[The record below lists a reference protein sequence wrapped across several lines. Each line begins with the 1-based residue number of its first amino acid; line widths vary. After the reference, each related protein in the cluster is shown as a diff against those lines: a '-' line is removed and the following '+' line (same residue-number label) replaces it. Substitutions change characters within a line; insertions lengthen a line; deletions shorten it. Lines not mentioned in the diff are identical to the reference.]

1 MATPVVASGDYL
13 VEVDTGF
20 DFGSFTLD
28 DALKA
33 VLNNTEYTL
42 GPNITYADITPYVKR
57 VSYKRGRQRT
67 TDQFGAG
74 TMQVLIDD
82 ELAGGALS
90 PYDQGSPYYD
100 PANNQPGIAPLRAI
114 RLSRDGEYLFQGVIT
129 DFTYQFDMGGD
140 NTVLLNCAD
149 GFYKLA
155 QAVLDELNVSAETSG
170 ERIETVLDLPE
181 VDLFPGAERNVDIG
195 TVDLGHDAVYT
206 IPAGTNA
213 LAYIQQI
220 NQTAEFGRV
229 FMARDGVFTFQ
240 PRIGQTLSG
249 PVITFN
255 DTGTGAKYNDLEIA
269 FDASHVVNRA
279 VVTALDD
286 KTATSDDLSSQAT
299 YFVQATDIG
308 NSLLHVQSQID
319 AAAAYLIEGTP
330 EPRFTSVQTYLP
342 ALTSLQRD
350 TITTIDIGDTITIAK
365 QVTGVGTISEE
376 LSVEGI
382 EGRIDFDTGHTIRFY
397 TADTTIVYLFKL
409 DDPIYGT
416 LNTVTNVLG

>member
-20 DFGSFTLD
+20 DFGSFVLD
-28 DALKA
+28 DALKG
-33 VLNNTEYTL
+33 VLDNTTYTL
-42 GPNITYADITPYVKR
+42 GPNITYADITPFVKR
-57 VSYKRGRQRT
+57 VSYKRGRQRN

-100 PANNQPGIAPLRAI
+100 PSNNQPGIAPLRAI

-155 QAVLDELNVSAETSG
+155 QATLDALNVSPETSG
-170 ERIETVLDLPE
+170 ERIETILDLPE
-181 VDLFPGAERNVDIG
+181 VDLFSGAERNVDIG
-195 TVDLGHDAVYT
+195 TVNLGHDNAYN
-206 IPAGTNA
+206 IELGTNA

-240 PRIGQTLSG
+240 PRVGVTLSS
-249 PVITFN
+249 PIITFD
-255 DTGTGAKYNDLEIA
+255 DTGGGAKYNDLEIA

-279 VVTALDD
+279 TVEGLNNNA
-286 KTATSDDLSSQAT
+286 ATSNDLASQAT
-299 YFVQATDIG
+299 YFVQAVDIG
-308 NSLLHVQSQID
+308 NSLLHDQSEIN
-319 AAAAYLIEGTP
+319 AAAAYLIVGTP
-330 EPRFTSVQTYLP
+330 QPRFTSVQTYLP

-350 TITTIDIGDTITIAK
+350 TIATIDIGDTITIAK

-397 TADTTIVYLFKL
+397 TSETTIVYNLIL
-409 DDPIYGT
+409 DDAIYGV
-416 LNTVTNVLG
+416 LNAANVLG

>member
-1 MATPVVASGDYL
+1 MATPVIASGNYL

-20 DFGSFTLD
+20 DYASFRLD
-28 DALKA
+28 DAVKGELDN
-33 VLNNTEYTL
+33 LEYTL
-42 GPNITYADITPYVKR
+42 GPNITYADITEYVKR

-82 ELAGGALS
+82 ELAGGAIS

-100 PANNQPGIAPLRAI
+100 PANDQPGIAPLRAI
-114 RLSRDGEYLFQGVIT
+114 RLSRDGQYLFQGVIT

-155 QAVLDELNVSAETSG
+155 QAVLDELNVVAETSG
-170 ERIETVLDLPE
+170 ERIETILDLPE
-181 VDLFPGAERNVDIG
+181 VDLFAGAERDVDIG
-195 TVDLGHDAVYT
+195 TVDLGHDNSYT
-206 IPAGTNA
+206 IAAGTNA

-229 FMARDGVFTFQ
+229 FMARDGVFTFE
-240 PRIGQTLSG
+240 PRIGNTLSA
-249 PVITFN
+249 PIITFN

-279 VVTALDD
+279 TVTGLDD
-286 KTATSDDLSSQAT
+286 KTATSNDLSSQAT
-299 YFVQATDIG
+299 YFVQAVNIT
-308 NSLLHVQSQID
+308 NSLLHVQGQID
-319 AAAAYLIEGTP
+319 TAAAYLIEGTP
-330 EPRFTSVQTYLP
+330 EPRFTSMQTYLP

-350 TITTIDIGDTITIAK
+350 TIATIDIGDTITISK

-376 LSVEGI
+376 LAIEGI
-382 EGRIDFDTGHTIRFY
+382 EGRIDFDTGHTIKFY
-397 TADTTIVYLFKL
+397 TSDTTIVYNLIL
-409 DDPIYGT
+409 DDPVYGV
-416 LNTVTNVLG
+416 LDSTNVLG

>member
-20 DFGSFTLD
+20 DFSSFTLD
-28 DALKA
+28 DALKG
-33 VLNNTEYTL
+33 VLNNTTYTL
-42 GPNITYADITPYVKR
+42 GPNITYADITPFVKR
-57 VSYKRGRQRT
+57 VSYKRGRQRN

-155 QAVLDELNVSAETSG
+155 QATLDALNVSPETSG
-170 ERIETVLDLPE
+170 ERIETILDLPE
-181 VDLFPGAERNVDIG
+181 VNLFPGAERNVDIG
-195 TVDLGHDAVYT
+195 TVNLGHDNAYN
-206 IPAGTNA
+206 IALGTNA

-240 PRIGQTLSG
+240 PRVGVTLSS
-249 PVITFN
+249 PVITFD
-255 DTGTGAKYNDLEIA
+255 DTGSGAKYNDLEIA

-279 VVTALDD
+279 TVEGLNNNA
-286 KTATSDDLSSQAT
+286 ATSNDLASQAT
-299 YFVQATDIG
+299 YFVQAVDIG
-308 NSLLHVQSQID
+308 NSLLHDQTEIN
-319 AAAAYLIEGTP
+319 AAAAYLIVGTP
-330 EPRFTSVQTYLP
+330 QPRFTSVQTYLP

-350 TITTIDIGDTITIAK
+350 TIATIDIGDTITIAK

-376 LSVEGI
+376 LSIEGI

-397 TADTTIVYLFKL
+397 TSQTTIVYNLIL
-409 DDPIYGT
+409 DDAIYGV
-416 LNTVTNVLG
+416 LDAANVLG

>member
-1 MATPVVASGDYL
+1 MATPVVGSGDYV

-20 DFGSFTLD
+20 DWQSFTLND
-28 DALKA
+28 PLKG
-33 VLNNTEYTL
+33 VLDNAEYTL
-42 GPNITYADITPYVKR
+42 SPNITYADITEYVKR

-155 QAVLDELNVSAETSG
+155 QAVLDQLNVVAETSG
-170 ERIETVLDLPE
+170 ERIETILNLPE
-181 VDLFPGAERNVDIG
+181 VDLFAGVERDVNIG
-195 TVDLGHDAVYT
+195 TVDLGHDSHYT
-206 IPAGTNA
+206 IEAGTNA

-240 PRIGQTLSG
+240 PRIGNTLSA

-279 VVTALDD
+279 TVTGLDN
-286 KTATSDDLSSQAT
+286 KTATSNDLSSQAT
-299 YFVQATDIG
+299 YFVQTIDIG
-308 NSLLHVQSQID
+308 SSLLHVQGQID
-319 AAAAYLIEGTP
+319 TAAAYLIEGTP

-350 TITTIDIGDTITIAK
+350 TIATIDIGDTITIAK
-365 QVTGVGTISEE
+365 QVTGAGTISEE
-376 LSVEGI
+376 LAIEGI

-397 TADTTIVYLFKL
+397 TSDTTIVFNLIL
-409 DDPIYGT
+409 DDPLYGV
-416 LNTVTNVLG
+416 LDSSNVLG

>member
-20 DFGSFTLD
+20 DYASFRLD
-28 DALKA
+28 DATKG

-42 GPNITYADITPYVKR
+42 GPNLQYADITPYVKNVR
-57 VSYKRGRQRT
+57 YKRGRQRP

-100 PANNQPGIAPLRAI
+100 PANDQPGIAPLRAI
-114 RLSRDGEYLFQGVIT
+114 RLSREGEYLFQGVIT

-155 QAVLDELNVSAETSG
+155 QAALDELNVTAETSG
-170 ERIETVLDLPE
+170 ERIETILDLPE
-181 VDLFPGAERNVDIG
+181 VALFPGAERDVDPG
-195 TVDLGHDAVYT
+195 TVDLGHDSNYT

-240 PRIGQTLSG
+240 PRIGNTLSG

-255 DTGTGAKYNDLEIA
+255 DTGTAAKYNDLEIA
-269 FDASHVVNRA
+269 FDASNVVNRA
-279 VVTALDD
+279 TVTGLDN
-286 KTATSDDLSSQAT
+286 KTATSDDLDSQAT
-299 YFVQATDIG
+299 YFVQAEDIG
-308 NSLLHVQSQID
+308 NSLLHVQGQIN
-319 AAAAYLIEGTP
+319 AAAAYLINGQP
-330 EPRFTSVQTYLP
+330 APRFTSVQTYLP
-342 ALTSLQRD
+342 ALTTLQRG
-350 TITTIDIGDTITIAK
+350 TVATVDIGDTITISK
-365 QVTGVGTISEE
+365 QVTGVGTIAEE

-382 EGRIDFDTGHTIRFY
+382 ESTINFDTGHTVRFY
-397 TADTTIVYLFKL
+397 TSPTTVVYQLIL
-409 DDPIYGT
+409 DSSQFGVLDS
-416 LNTVTNVLG
+416 TNVLG

>member
-13 VEVDTGF
+13 VEVDTNF
-20 DFGSFTLD
+20 DYSSIRLD
-28 DALKA
+28 NPVKA
-33 VLNNTEYTL
+33 ILDNTSYVL
-42 GPNITYADITPYVKR
+42 GPNANTFADITPYVKR
-57 VSYKRGRQRT
+57 VSYKRGRRRN

-74 TMQVLIDD
+74 VMSVLIDD

-100 PANNQPGIAPLRAI
+100 PDNDQPGIAPLRAI

-129 DFTYQFDMGGD
+129 DFTYQFDIGGD
-140 NTVLLNCAD
+140 NTVVLNCAD

-155 QAVLDELNVSAETSG
+155 QAVLDELNVNPETSG
-170 ERIETVLDLPE
+170 QRIETVLNLPE
-181 VDLFPGAERNVDIG
+181 VDLFPGAERNVDPG
-195 TVDLGHDAVYT
+195 TVDLGHDAAYT

-269 FDASHVVNRA
+269 FDASNVVNRA
-279 VVTALDD
+279 VITALDD
-286 KTATSDDLSSQAT
+286 KTATSDDLSSQTT
-299 YFVQATDIG
+299 YFVQATDIS
-308 NSLLHVQSQID
+308 NSLLHVQGQID
-319 AAAAYLIEGTP
+319 AAAAYLIEGSP
-330 EPRFTSVQTYLP
+330 QPRFTSVQTYLP
-342 ALTSLQRD
+342 ALTSLQRN
-350 TITTIDIGDTITIAK
+350 TIATIDIGDTIEIAK

-376 LSVEGI
+376 LAVEGI
-382 EGRIDFDTGHTIRFY
+382 EARIDFDTGHTIRFY
-397 TADTTIVYLFKL
+397 TSDVTIVYNLIL
-409 DDPIYGT
+409 DNAVYGV
-416 LNTVTNVLG
+416 LDSSNVLG